1 MKKMMYL
8 ISMLLLILAGVEP
21 ARAQWIEPVQY
32 QNMLGRGV
40 DVEWWTDGNDYSS
53 YDWDE
58 TLSDY
63 YDAGIQ
69 HVRITLVND
78 VLTDYD
84 FARLDRQINACLR
97 YNIVPIIAYRP
108 SFAHGGQPVLYRN
121 RLTSWWRIM
130 AEHYRHFPARLSF
143 DILIE
148 PNSTM
153 FATTALLND
162 FYEDCVSVIRVSNPY
177 RILFIAPTYNSDP
190 MYLRYLR
197 IPSRH
202 NGYLMAE
209 WHFLSQANYE
219 RAWYNWQ
226 HRRAYEERWINQR
239 VEAALAW
246 QRATGIYTWVGG
258 WATGAWY
265 ATGYNAM
272 QEAYTDF
279 LCRALTAASIP
290 FAVRGFTQYYNPV
303 ARGWHDVGHAPM
315 RTVFPRGNFAHSG
328 QPVGPA
334 APAMRSHPD
343 QHRNGFSVGGHR
355 FDQSGRPAQQN
366 RPRVDG
372 RRDNERQN
380 NYDRQRQNYQN
391 VDRNRSER
399 QYQDRTQRQEN
410 MQRQQQQESRRND
423 QMRQQQEQRRSEQ
436 TRPQQEQ
443 TQRQYQDRTQRQEN
457 MQRQQQQES
466 RRNDQM
472 RQQREQRRSE
482 QTRPQQTQRS
492 EQARPQRQNQSQG
505 QGKSN
510 TQQTPNRRSG
520 GGFSRGNNR

>member
-8 ISMLLLILAGVEP
+8 FSTLLLFLAGVEP
-21 ARAQWIEPVQY
+21 VRAQWIEPAQY
-32 QNMLGRGV
+32 QDMLGRGV

-63 YDAGIQ
+63 SDAGIQ
-69 HVRITLVND
+69 HVRITLEND

-84 FARLDRQINACLR
+84 FDRLDRQVNACLR
-97 YNIVPIIAYRP
+97 YNIVPIIAFRP
-108 SFAHGGQPVLYRN
+108 RFAHGGQPVLYRN

-130 AEHYRHFPARLSF
+130 AEHYRGYPARLSF

-148 PNSTM
+148 PNSSM

-190 MYLRYLR
+190 MYLRHLR

-239 VEAALAW
+239 VQAAIAW

-279 LCRALTAASIP
+279 LCRALTAARIP
-290 FAVRGFTQYYNPV
+290 FAVRGFSRYYNPA
-303 ARGWHDVGHAPM
+303 ARAWHNVGHAPM

-328 QPVGPA
+328 RPVGPA
-334 APAMRSHPD
+334 APAMHP
-343 QHRNGFSVGGHR
+343 QHANRNGFSVGGHR
-355 FDQSGRPAQQN
+355 FEQSGRPAQQPN
-366 RPRVDG
+366 RQRVDG
-372 RRDNERQN
+372 RRNDNRRDNGFIN
-380 NYDRQRQNYQN
+380 NGQRRNDQNYNRGNQN
-391 VDRNRSER
+391 YNRGDQNYNRSEG
-399 QYQDRTQRQEN
+399 QSQDRMQRQDNSRNSESTWRRESTRRSSEQTSRQQQSRRQTSDRVQRQENTQRQERV
-410 MQRQQQQESRRND
+410 Q
-423 QMRQQQEQRRSEQ
+423 RSEQ
-436 TRPQQEQ
+436 TSRPQQI
-443 TQRQYQDRTQRQEN
+443 
-457 MQRQQQQES
+457 QRQQSQ
-466 RRNDQM
+466 
-472 RQQREQRRSE
+472 
-482 QTRPQQTQRS
+482 PQRS
-492 EQARPQRQNQSQG
+492 ERVQQPQRQTQSQG
-505 QGKSN
+505 N
-510 TQQTPNRRSG
+510 TQQTTNRRSG
-520 GGFSRGNNR
+520 GGFSRGGNR

>member
-8 ISMLLLILAGVEP
+8 FSTLLLILAGVEP
-21 ARAQWIEPVQY
+21 VRAQWIEPAQY
-32 QNMLGRGV
+32 QDMLGRGV

-58 TLSDY
+58 ILSDY
-63 YDAGIQ
+63 SDAGIQ
-69 HVRITLVND
+69 HVRITLEND

-84 FARLDRQINACLR
+84 FDRLDRQVNACLR
-97 YNIVPIIAYRP
+97 YNIVPIIAFRP
-108 SFAHGGQPVLYRN
+108 RFAHGGQPVLYRN

-130 AEHYRHFPARLSF
+130 AEHYRGYPARLSF

-148 PNSTM
+148 PNSSM

-190 MYLRYLR
+190 MYLRHLR

-239 VEAALAW
+239 VQAAIAW

-279 LCRALTAASIP
+279 LCRALTAARIP
-290 FAVRGFTQYYNPV
+290 FAVRGFSRYYNPA
-303 ARGWHDVGHAPM
+303 ARAWHNVGHAPM

-328 QPVGPA
+328 RPVGPA
-334 APAMRSHPD
+334 APAMHP
-343 QHRNGFSVGGHR
+343 QHANRNGFSVGGHR
-355 FDQSGRPAQQN
+355 FEQSGRPAQQPN
-366 RPRVDG
+366 RQRVDG
-372 RRDNERQN
+372 RRNDNRRDNGFINNGQRRNDQN
-380 NYDRQRQNYQN
+380 DNRGNQNYNRGDQN
-391 VDRNRSER
+391 YNRSEG
-399 QYQDRTQRQEN
+399 QSQDRMQRQDNSRNSESTWRRESTRRSSEQTSRQQQTRRQTSDRVQRQENTQRQERV
-410 MQRQQQQESRRND
+410 Q
-423 QMRQQQEQRRSEQ
+423 RSEQ
-436 TRPQQEQ
+436 TSRPQQI
-443 TQRQYQDRTQRQEN
+443 
-457 MQRQQQQES
+457 QRQQSQ
-466 RRNDQM
+466 
-472 RQQREQRRSE
+472 
-482 QTRPQQTQRS
+482 PQRS
-492 EQARPQRQNQSQG
+492 ERVQQPQRQTQSQG
-505 QGKSN
+505 N
-510 TQQTPNRRSG
+510 TQQTTNRRSG
-520 GGFSRGNNR
+520 GGFSRGGNR

>member
-8 ISMLLLILAGVEP
+8 FSTLLLILAGVEP
-21 ARAQWIEPVQY
+21 VRAQWIEPAQY
-32 QNMLGRGV
+32 QDMLGRGV

-63 YDAGIQ
+63 SDACIQ
-69 HVRITLVND
+69 HVRITLEND

-84 FARLDRQINACLR
+84 FDRLDRQVNACLR
-97 YNIVPIIAYRP
+97 YNIVPIIAFRP
-108 SFAHGGQPVLYRN
+108 RFAHGGQPVLYRN

-130 AEHYRHFPARLSF
+130 AEHYRGYPARLSF

-148 PNSTM
+148 PNSSM

-190 MYLRYLR
+190 MYLRHLR

-239 VEAALAW
+239 VQAAIAW

-279 LCRALTAASIP
+279 LCRALTAARIP
-290 FAVRGFTQYYNPV
+290 FAVRGFSRYYNPA
-303 ARGWHDVGHAPM
+303 ARAWHNVGHAPM

-328 QPVGPA
+328 RPVGPA
-334 APAMRSHPD
+334 APAMHP
-343 QHRNGFSVGGHR
+343 QHANRNGFSVGGHR
-355 FDQSGRPAQQN
+355 FEQSGRPAQQPN
-366 RPRVDG
+366 RQRVDG
-372 RRDNERQN
+372 RHNDNRRDNGFIN
-380 NYDRQRQNYQN
+380 NGQRRNDQNYNRGNQN
-391 VDRNRSER
+391 YNRGDQNYNRSEG
-399 QYQDRTQRQEN
+399 QSQDRMQRQDNSRNSESTWRRESTRRSSEQTSRQQQTRRQTSDRVQRQENTQRQERV
-410 MQRQQQQESRRND
+410 Q
-423 QMRQQQEQRRSEQ
+423 RSEQ
-436 TRPQQEQ
+436 TSRPQQI
-443 TQRQYQDRTQRQEN
+443 
-457 MQRQQQQES
+457 QRQQSQ
-466 RRNDQM
+466 
-472 RQQREQRRSE
+472 
-482 QTRPQQTQRS
+482 PQRS
-492 EQARPQRQNQSQG
+492 ERVQQPQRQTQSQG
-505 QGKSN
+505 N
-510 TQQTPNRRSG
+510 TQQTTNRRSG
-520 GGFSRGNNR
+520 GGFSRGGNR

>member
-265 ATGYNAM
+265 ATGYNVM

-423 QMRQQQEQRRSEQ
+423 QMRQQ
-436 TRPQQEQ
+436 
-443 TQRQYQDRTQRQEN
+443 
-457 MQRQQQQES
+457 
-466 RRNDQM
+466 
-472 RQQREQRRSE
+472 REQRRSE

-492 EQARPQRQNQSQG
+492 EQARPQRQTQSQG
-505 QGKSN
+505 QGQSN

>member
-8 ISMLLLILAGVEP
+8 FSTLLLILAGVEP
-21 ARAQWIEPVQY
+21 VRAQWIEPAQY
-32 QNMLGRGV
+32 QDMLGRGV

-63 YDAGIQ
+63 SDAGIQ
-69 HVRITLVND
+69 HVRITLEND

-84 FARLDRQINACLR
+84 FDRLDRQVNACLR
-97 YNIVPIIAYRP
+97 YNIVPIIAFRP
-108 SFAHGGQPVLYRN
+108 RFAHGGQPVLYRN

-130 AEHYRHFPARLSF
+130 AEHYRGYPARLSF

-148 PNSTM
+148 PNSSM

-190 MYLRYLR
+190 MYLRHLR

-239 VEAALAW
+239 VQAAIAW

-279 LCRALTAASIP
+279 LCRALTAARIP
-290 FAVRGFTQYYNPV
+290 FAVRGFSRYYNPA
-303 ARGWHDVGHAPM
+303 ARAWHNVGHAPM

-328 QPVGPA
+328 RPVGPA
-334 APAMRSHPD
+334 APAMHP
-343 QHRNGFSVGGHR
+343 QHANRNGFSVGGHR
-355 FDQSGRPAQQN
+355 FEQSGRPAQQSN
-366 RPRVDG
+366 RQRVDG
-372 RRDNERQN
+372 RHNDNRRDNGFIN
-380 NYDRQRQNYQN
+380 NGQRRNDQNYNRGNQN
-391 VDRNRSER
+391 YNRGDQNYNRSEG
-399 QYQDRTQRQEN
+399 QSQDRMQRQDNSRNSESTWRRESTRRSSEQTSRQQQSRRQTSDRVQRQENTQRQERV
-410 MQRQQQQESRRND
+410 Q
-423 QMRQQQEQRRSEQ
+423 RSEQ
-436 TRPQQEQ
+436 TSRPQQI
-443 TQRQYQDRTQRQEN
+443 
-457 MQRQQQQES
+457 QRQQSQ
-466 RRNDQM
+466 
-472 RQQREQRRSE
+472 
-482 QTRPQQTQRS
+482 PQRS
-492 EQARPQRQNQSQG
+492 ERVQQPQRQTQSQG
-505 QGKSN
+505 N
-510 TQQTPNRRSG
+510 TQQTTNRRSG
-520 GGFSRGNNR
+520 GGFSRGGNR

>member
-8 ISMLLLILAGVEP
+8 FSTLLLFLAGVEP
-21 ARAQWIEPVQY
+21 VRAQWIEPAQY
-32 QNMLGRGV
+32 QDMLGRGV

-63 YDAGIQ
+63 SDAGIQ
-69 HVRITLVND
+69 HVRITLEND

-84 FARLDRQINACLR
+84 FDRLDRQVNACLR
-97 YNIVPIIAYRP
+97 YNIVPIIAFRP
-108 SFAHGGQPVLYRN
+108 RFAHGGQPVLYRN

-130 AEHYRHFPARLSF
+130 AEHYRGYPARLSF

-148 PNSTM
+148 PNSSM

-190 MYLRYLR
+190 MYLRHLR

-239 VEAALAW
+239 VQAAIAW

-279 LCRALTAASIP
+279 LCRALTAARIP
-290 FAVRGFTQYYNPV
+290 FAVRGFSRYYNPA
-303 ARGWHDVGHAPM
+303 ARAWHNVGHAPM

-328 QPVGPA
+328 RPVGPA
-334 APAMRSHPD
+334 APAMHP
-343 QHRNGFSVGGHR
+343 QHANRNGFSVGGHR
-355 FDQSGRPAQQN
+355 FEQSGRPAQQPN
-366 RPRVDG
+366 RQRVDG
-372 RRDNERQN
+372 RRNDNRRDNGFIN
-380 NYDRQRQNYQN
+380 NGQRRNDQNYNRGNQN
-391 VDRNRSER
+391 YNRGDQNYNRSEG
-399 QYQDRTQRQEN
+399 QSQDRMQRQDNSRNSESTWRRESTRRSSEQTSRQQQTRRQTSDRVQRQENTQRQERV
-410 MQRQQQQESRRND
+410 Q
-423 QMRQQQEQRRSEQ
+423 RSEQ
-436 TRPQQEQ
+436 TSRPQQI
-443 TQRQYQDRTQRQEN
+443 
-457 MQRQQQQES
+457 QRQQSQ
-466 RRNDQM
+466 
-472 RQQREQRRSE
+472 
-482 QTRPQQTQRS
+482 PQRS
-492 EQARPQRQNQSQG
+492 ERVQQPQRQTQSQG
-505 QGKSN
+505 N
-510 TQQTPNRRSG
+510 TQQTTNRRSG
-520 GGFSRGNNR
+520 GGFSRGGNR

>member
-8 ISMLLLILAGVEP
+8 FSTLLLILAGVEP
-21 ARAQWIEPVQY
+21 VRAQWIEPAQY
-32 QNMLGRGV
+32 QDMLGRGV

-63 YDAGIQ
+63 SDAGIQ
-69 HVRITLVND
+69 HVRITLEND

-84 FARLDRQINACLR
+84 FDRLDRQVNACLR
-97 YNIVPIIAYRP
+97 YNIVPIIAFHPR
-108 SFAHGGQPVLYRN
+108 FAHGGQPVLYRN

-130 AEHYRHFPARLSF
+130 AEHYRGYPARLSF

-148 PNSTM
+148 PNSSM

-190 MYLRYLR
+190 MYLRHLR

-239 VEAALAW
+239 VQAAIAW

-279 LCRALTAASIP
+279 LCRALTAARIP
-290 FAVRGFTQYYNPV
+290 FAVRGFSRYYNPA
-303 ARGWHDVGHAPM
+303 ARAWHNVGHAPM

-328 QPVGPA
+328 RPVGPA
-334 APAMRSHPD
+334 APAMHP
-343 QHRNGFSVGGHR
+343 QHANRNGFSVGGHR
-355 FDQSGRPAQQN
+355 FEQSGRPAQQPN
-366 RPRVDG
+366 RQRVDG
-372 RRDNERQN
+372 RRNDNRRDNGFIN
-380 NYDRQRQNYQN
+380 NGQRRNDQNYNRGDQN
-391 VDRNRSER
+391 YNRRDQNYNRSEG
-399 QYQDRTQRQEN
+399 QSQDRMQRQDNSRNSESTWRRESTRRSSEQTSRQQQTRRQTSDRVQRQENTQRQERV
-410 MQRQQQQESRRND
+410 Q
-423 QMRQQQEQRRSEQ
+423 RSEQ
-436 TRPQQEQ
+436 TSRPQQI
-443 TQRQYQDRTQRQEN
+443 
-457 MQRQQQQES
+457 QRQQSQ
-466 RRNDQM
+466 
-472 RQQREQRRSE
+472 
-482 QTRPQQTQRS
+482 PQRS
-492 EQARPQRQNQSQG
+492 ERVQQPQRQTQSQG
-505 QGKSN
+505 N
-510 TQQTPNRRSG
+510 TQQTTNRRSG
-520 GGFSRGNNR
+520 GGFSRGGNR

>member
-8 ISMLLLILAGVEP
+8 FSTLLLILAGVEP
-21 ARAQWIEPVQY
+21 VRAQWIEPAQY
-32 QNMLGRGV
+32 QDMLGRGV

-63 YDAGIQ
+63 SDAGIQ
-69 HVRITLVND
+69 HVRITLEND

-84 FARLDRQINACLR
+84 FDRLDRQVNACLR
-97 YNIVPIIAYRP
+97 YNIVPIIAFRP
-108 SFAHGGQPVLYRN
+108 RFAHGGQPVLYRN

-130 AEHYRHFPARLSF
+130 AEHYRGYPARLSF

-148 PNSTM
+148 PNSSM

-190 MYLRYLR
+190 MYLRHLR

-239 VEAALAW
+239 VQAAIAW

-279 LCRALTAASIP
+279 LCRALTAARIP
-290 FAVRGFTQYYNPV
+290 FAVRGFSRYYNPA
-303 ARGWHDVGHAPM
+303 ARAWHNVGHAPM

-328 QPVGPA
+328 RPVGPA
-334 APAMRSHPD
+334 APAMHP
-343 QHRNGFSVGGHR
+343 QHANRNGFSVGGHR
-355 FDQSGRPAQQN
+355 FEQSGRPAQQPN
-366 RPRVDG
+366 RQRVDG
-372 RRDNERQN
+372 RRNDNRRDNGFIN
-380 NYDRQRQNYQN
+380 NGQRRNDQNYNRNDQN
-391 VDRNRSER
+391 YNRGDQNYNRSEG
-399 QYQDRTQRQEN
+399 QSQDRMQRQDNSRNSESTWRRESTRRSSEQTSRQQQTRRQTSDRVQRQENTQRQERV
-410 MQRQQQQESRRND
+410 Q
-423 QMRQQQEQRRSEQ
+423 RSEQ
-436 TRPQQEQ
+436 TSRPQQI
-443 TQRQYQDRTQRQEN
+443 
-457 MQRQQQQES
+457 QRQQSQ
-466 RRNDQM
+466 
-472 RQQREQRRSE
+472 
-482 QTRPQQTQRS
+482 PQRS
-492 EQARPQRQNQSQG
+492 ERVQQPQRQTQSQG
-505 QGKSN
+505 N
-510 TQQTPNRRSG
+510 TQQTTNRRSG
-520 GGFSRGNNR
+520 GGFSRGGNR

>member
-8 ISMLLLILAGVEP
+8 FSTLLLILAGVEP
-21 ARAQWIEPVQY
+21 VRAQWIEPAQY
-32 QNMLGRGV
+32 QDMLGRGV

-58 TLSDY
+58 ILSDY
-63 YDAGIQ
+63 SDAGIQ
-69 HVRITLVND
+69 HVRITLEND

-84 FARLDRQINACLR
+84 FDRLDRQVNACLR
-97 YNIVPIIAYRP
+97 YNIVPIIAFRP
-108 SFAHGGQPVLYRN
+108 RFAHGGQPVLYRN

-130 AEHYRHFPARLSF
+130 AEHYRGYPARLSF

-148 PNSTM
+148 PNSSM

-190 MYLRYLR
+190 MYLRHLR

-239 VEAALAW
+239 VQAAIAW

-279 LCRALTAASIP
+279 LCRALTAARIP
-290 FAVRGFTQYYNPV
+290 FAVRGFSRYYNPA
-303 ARGWHDVGHAPM
+303 ARAWHNVGHAPM

-328 QPVGPA
+328 RPVGPA
-334 APAMRSHPD
+334 APAMHP
-343 QHRNGFSVGGHR
+343 QHANRNGFSVGGHR
-355 FDQSGRPAQQN
+355 FEQSGRPAQQPN
-366 RPRVDG
+366 RQRVDG
-372 RRDNERQN
+372 RRNDNRRDNGFIN
-380 NYDRQRQNYQN
+380 NGQRRNDQNYNLDNQN
-391 VDRNRSER
+391 YNLGDQNYNRSEG
-399 QYQDRTQRQEN
+399 QSQDRMQRQDNSRNSESTWRRESTRRSSEQTSRQQQTRRQTSDRVQRQENTQRQERV
-410 MQRQQQQESRRND
+410 Q
-423 QMRQQQEQRRSEQ
+423 RSEQ
-436 TRPQQEQ
+436 TSRPQQI
-443 TQRQYQDRTQRQEN
+443 
-457 MQRQQQQES
+457 QRQQSQ
-466 RRNDQM
+466 
-472 RQQREQRRSE
+472 
-482 QTRPQQTQRS
+482 PQRS
-492 EQARPQRQNQSQG
+492 ERVQQPQRQTQSQG
-505 QGKSN
+505 N
-510 TQQTPNRRSG
+510 TQQTTNRRSG
-520 GGFSRGNNR
+520 GGFSRGGNR

>member
-8 ISMLLLILAGVEP
+8 FSTLLLILAGVEP
-21 ARAQWIEPVQY
+21 VRAQWIEPAQY
-32 QNMLGRGV
+32 QDMLGRGV

-58 TLSDY
+58 ILSDY
-63 YDAGIQ
+63 SDAGIQ
-69 HVRITLVND
+69 HVRITLEND

-84 FARLDRQINACLR
+84 FDRLDRQVNACLR
-97 YNIVPIIAYRP
+97 YNIVPIIAFHPR
-108 SFAHGGQPVLYRN
+108 FVHGGQPVLYRN

-130 AEHYRHFPARLSF
+130 AEHYRGYPARLSF

-148 PNSTM
+148 PNSSM

-190 MYLRYLR
+190 MYLRHLR

-239 VEAALAW
+239 VQAAIAW

-279 LCRALTAASIP
+279 LCRALTAARIP
-290 FAVRGFTQYYNPV
+290 FAVRGFSRYYNPA
-303 ARGWHDVGHAPM
+303 ARAWHNVGHAPM

-328 QPVGPA
+328 RPVGPA
-334 APAMRSHPD
+334 APAMHP
-343 QHRNGFSVGGHR
+343 QHANRNGFSVGGHR
-355 FDQSGRPAQQN
+355 FEQSGRPAQQPN
-366 RPRVDG
+366 RQRVDG
-372 RRDNERQN
+372 RRNDNRRDNGFIN
-380 NYDRQRQNYQN
+380 NGQRRNDQNYNRGDQN
-391 VDRNRSER
+391 YNRSEG
-399 QYQDRTQRQEN
+399 QSQDRMQRQDNNSRNSESTWRRESTRRSSEQTSRQQQTRRQTSDRVQRQENTQRQERV
-410 MQRQQQQESRRND
+410 Q
-423 QMRQQQEQRRSEQ
+423 RSEQ
-436 TRPQQEQ
+436 TSRPQQI
-443 TQRQYQDRTQRQEN
+443 
-457 MQRQQQQES
+457 QRQQSQ
-466 RRNDQM
+466 
-472 RQQREQRRSE
+472 
-482 QTRPQQTQRS
+482 PQRS
-492 EQARPQRQNQSQG
+492 ERVQQPQRQTQSQG
-505 QGKSN
+505 N
-510 TQQTPNRRSG
+510 NQQTTNRRSG
-520 GGFSRGNNR
+520 GGFSRGGNR

>member
-8 ISMLLLILAGVEP
+8 FSTLLLILAGVEP
-21 ARAQWIEPVQY
+21 VRAQWIEPAQY
-32 QNMLGRGV
+32 QDMLGRGV

-63 YDAGIQ
+63 SDAGIQ
-69 HVRITLVND
+69 HVRITLEND

-84 FARLDRQINACLR
+84 FDRLDRQVNACLR
-97 YNIVPIIAYRP
+97 YNIVPIIAFRP
-108 SFAHGGQPVLYRN
+108 RFAHGGQPVLYRN

-130 AEHYRHFPARLSF
+130 AEHYRGYPARLSF

-148 PNSTM
+148 PNSSM

-190 MYLRYLR
+190 MYLRHLR

-239 VEAALAW
+239 VQAAIAW

-279 LCRALTAASIP
+279 LCRALTAARIP
-290 FAVRGFTQYYNPV
+290 FAVRGFSRYYNPA
-303 ARGWHDVGHAPM
+303 ARAWHNVGHAPM

-328 QPVGPA
+328 RPVGPA
-334 APAMRSHPD
+334 APAMHP
-343 QHRNGFSVGGHR
+343 QHANRNGFSVGGHR
-355 FDQSGRPAQQN
+355 FEQSGRPAQQSN
-366 RPRVDG
+366 RQRVDG
-372 RRDNERQN
+372 RHNDNRRDNGFIN
-380 NYDRQRQNYQN
+380 NGQRRNDQNYNRGNQN
-391 VDRNRSER
+391 YNRGDQNYNRSEG
-399 QYQDRTQRQEN
+399 QSQDRMQRQDNSRNSESTWRRESTRRSSEQTSRQQQTRRQTSDRVQRQENTQRQERV
-410 MQRQQQQESRRND
+410 Q
-423 QMRQQQEQRRSEQ
+423 RSEQ
-436 TRPQQEQ
+436 TSRPQQI
-443 TQRQYQDRTQRQEN
+443 
-457 MQRQQQQES
+457 QRQQSQ
-466 RRNDQM
+466 
-472 RQQREQRRSE
+472 
-482 QTRPQQTQRS
+482 PQRS
-492 EQARPQRQNQSQG
+492 ERVQQPQRQTQSQG
-505 QGKSN
+505 N
-510 TQQTPNRRSG
+510 TQQTTNRRSG
-520 GGFSRGNNR
+520 GGFSRGGNR

>member
-8 ISMLLLILAGVEP
+8 FSTLLLILAGVEP
-21 ARAQWIEPVQY
+21 VRAQWIEPAQY
-32 QNMLGRGV
+32 QDMLGRGV

-63 YDAGIQ
+63 SDAGIQ
-69 HVRITLVND
+69 HVRITLEND

-84 FARLDRQINACLR
+84 FDRLDRQVNACLR
-97 YNIVPIIAYRP
+97 YNIVPIIAFRP
-108 SFAHGGQPVLYRN
+108 RFAHGGQPVLYRN

-130 AEHYRHFPARLSF
+130 AEHYRGYPARLSF

-148 PNSTM
+148 PNSSM

-190 MYLRYLR
+190 MYLRHLR

-239 VEAALAW
+239 VQAAIAW

-279 LCRALTAASIP
+279 LCRALTAARIP
-290 FAVRGFTQYYNPV
+290 FAVRGFSRYYNPA
-303 ARGWHDVGHAPM
+303 ARAWHNVGHAPM

-328 QPVGPA
+328 RPVGPA
-334 APAMRSHPD
+334 APAMHP
-343 QHRNGFSVGGHR
+343 QHANRNGFSVGGHR
-355 FDQSGRPAQQN
+355 FEQSGRPAQQPN
-366 RPRVDG
+366 RQRVDG
-372 RRDNERQN
+372 RRNDNRRDNGFIN
-380 NYDRQRQNYQN
+380 NGQRRNDQNYNRGNQN
-391 VDRNRSER
+391 HNRGDQNYNRSEG
-399 QYQDRTQRQEN
+399 QSQDRMQRQDNSRNSESTWRRESTRRSSEQTSRQQQTRRQTSDRVQRQENTQRQERV
-410 MQRQQQQESRRND
+410 Q
-423 QMRQQQEQRRSEQ
+423 RSEQ
-436 TRPQQEQ
+436 TSRPQQI
-443 TQRQYQDRTQRQEN
+443 
-457 MQRQQQQES
+457 QRQQSQ
-466 RRNDQM
+466 
-472 RQQREQRRSE
+472 
-482 QTRPQQTQRS
+482 PQRS
-492 EQARPQRQNQSQG
+492 ERVQQPQRQTQSQG
-505 QGKSN
+505 N
-510 TQQTPNRRSG
+510 TQQTTNRRSG
-520 GGFSRGNNR
+520 GGFSRGGNR

>member
-8 ISMLLLILAGVEP
+8 FSTLLLILAGVEP
-21 ARAQWIEPVQY
+21 VRAQWIEPAQY
-32 QNMLGRGV
+32 QDMLGRGV

-63 YDAGIQ
+63 SDAGIQ
-69 HVRITLVND
+69 HVRITLEND

-84 FARLDRQINACLR
+84 FDRLDRQVNACLR
-97 YNIVPIIAYRP
+97 YNIVPIIAFRP
-108 SFAHGGQPVLYRN
+108 RFAHGGQPVLYRN

-130 AEHYRHFPARLSF
+130 AEHYRGYPARLSF

-148 PNSTM
+148 PNSSM

-190 MYLRYLR
+190 MYLRHLR

-239 VEAALAW
+239 VQAAIAW

-279 LCRALTAASIP
+279 LCRALTAARIP
-290 FAVRGFTQYYNPV
+290 FAVRGFSRYYNPA
-303 ARGWHDVGHAPM
+303 ARAWHNVGHAPM

-328 QPVGPA
+328 RPVGPA
-334 APAMRSHPD
+334 APAMHP
-343 QHRNGFSVGGHR
+343 QHANRNGFSVGGHR
-355 FDQSGRPAQQN
+355 FEQSGRPAQQPN
-366 RPRVDG
+366 RQRVDG
-372 RRDNERQN
+372 RRNDNRRDNGFIN
-380 NYDRQRQNYQN
+380 NGQRRNDQNYNRGNQN
-391 VDRNRSER
+391 YNRGDQNYNRSER
-399 QYQDRTQRQEN
+399 QSQDRMQRQDNSRNSESTWRRESTRRSSEQTSRQQQTRRQTSDRVQRQENTQRQERV
-410 MQRQQQQESRRND
+410 Q
-423 QMRQQQEQRRSEQ
+423 RSEQ
-436 TRPQQEQ
+436 TSRPQQI
-443 TQRQYQDRTQRQEN
+443 
-457 MQRQQQQES
+457 QRQQSQ
-466 RRNDQM
+466 
-472 RQQREQRRSE
+472 
-482 QTRPQQTQRS
+482 PQRS
-492 EQARPQRQNQSQG
+492 ERVQQPQRQTQSQG
-505 QGKSN
+505 N
-510 TQQTPNRRSG
+510 TQQTTNRRSG
-520 GGFSRGNNR
+520 GGFSRGGNR

>member
-8 ISMLLLILAGVEP
+8 FSTLLLILAGVEP
-21 ARAQWIEPVQY
+21 VRAQWIEPAQY
-32 QNMLGRGV
+32 QDMLGRGV

-63 YDAGIQ
+63 SDAGIQ
-69 HVRITLVND
+69 HVRITLEND

-84 FARLDRQINACLR
+84 FDRLDRQVNACLR
-97 YNIVPIIAYRP
+97 YNIVPIIAFRP
-108 SFAHGGQPVLYRN
+108 RFAHGGQPVLYRN

-130 AEHYRHFPARLSF
+130 AEHYRGYPARLSF

-148 PNSTM
+148 PNSSM

-190 MYLRYLR
+190 MYLRHLR

-239 VEAALAW
+239 VQAAIAW

-279 LCRALTAASIP
+279 LCRALTAARIP
-290 FAVRGFTQYYNPV
+290 FAVRGFSRYYNPA
-303 ARGWHDVGHAPM
+303 ARAWHNVGHAPM

-328 QPVGPA
+328 RPVGPA
-334 APAMRSHPD
+334 APAMHP
-343 QHRNGFSVGGHR
+343 QHANRNGFSVGGHR
-355 FDQSGRPAQQN
+355 FEQSGRPAQQPN
-366 RPRVDG
+366 RQRVDG
-372 RRDNERQN
+372 RRNDNRRDNGFIN
-380 NYDRQRQNYQN
+380 NGQRRNDQNYNRGDQN
-391 VDRNRSER
+391 YNRGDQNYNRSER
-399 QYQDRTQRQEN
+399 QSQDRMQRQDNSRNSESTWRRESTQRSSEQTSHQQQTRRQTSDRVQRQENTQRQERV
-410 MQRQQQQESRRND
+410 Q
-423 QMRQQQEQRRSEQ
+423 RSEQ
-436 TRPQQEQ
+436 TSRPQQI
-443 TQRQYQDRTQRQEN
+443 
-457 MQRQQQQES
+457 QRQQSQ
-466 RRNDQM
+466 
-472 RQQREQRRSE
+472 
-482 QTRPQQTQRS
+482 PQRS
-492 EQARPQRQNQSQG
+492 ERVQQPQRQTQSQG
-505 QGKSN
+505 N
-510 TQQTPNRRSG
+510 TQQTTNRRSG
-520 GGFSRGNNR
+520 GGFSRGGNR